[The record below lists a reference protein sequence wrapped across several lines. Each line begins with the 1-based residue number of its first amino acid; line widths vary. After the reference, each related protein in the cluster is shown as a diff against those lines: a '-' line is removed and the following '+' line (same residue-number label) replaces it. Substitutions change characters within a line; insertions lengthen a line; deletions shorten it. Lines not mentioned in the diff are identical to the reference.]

1 MNVLLDTHAFLWAVT
16 GDRRL
21 SSPARALIE
30 DGENQVFLSAVSMW
44 EIVLKAKAGKLHV
57 EGSVAKML
65 EEQMRQARISPLAI
79 YPAHV
84 LRVAALPPI
93 HKDPFDRLL
102 IAQSQLLDVAIVTAD
117 EQFAAYD
124 VELIRA

>member
-1 MNVLLDTHAFLWAVT
+1 VNALLDTHAFLWAVT

-102 IAQSQLLDVAIVTAD
+102 VAQAQAENLALVSGDP
-117 EQFAAYD
+117 E
-124 VELIRA
+124 IRRYTVQVIW

>member
-1 MNVLLDTHAFLWAVT
+1 MNALLDTHAFLWAVT

-65 EEQMRQARISPLAI
+65 EEQMRQARISPLAV

-102 IAQSQLLDVAIVTAD
+102 IAQAQAENLALVTRD
-117 EQFAAYD
+117 PE
-124 VELIRA
+124 IRRYTVQVIW

>member
-1 MNVLLDTHAFLWAVT
+1 VNALLDTHAFLWAVT

-65 EEQMRQARISPLAI
+65 EEQMRQAGISPLAI

-102 IAQSQLLDVAIVTAD
+102 VAQAQAENLALVSGDP
-117 EQFAAYD
+117 E
-124 VELIRA
+124 IRRYTVQVIW